1 MGPGVAYGIGQGGN
15 ARRFRT
21 QPSSVSKYFDS
32 KSALLEVGLERHLA
46 AVAEIDGQ
54 LGLRRV
60 GDLHSMFVT
69 AR

>member
-1 MGPGVAYGIGQGGN
+1 MVVHVGRKCPNRLVREVTGL
-15 ARRFRT
+15 
-21 QPSSVSKYFDS
+21 SVSKYFDS